1 MGKNDGF
8 ILSYEN
14 KGGTQGGKVELLAAE
29 FPWGKQVN
37 IDIIRERAE
46 AVRRLLPV
54 FNASMG
60 GTYMALYELYLT
72 DVEFLLKRIFE
83 AESISQRRW
92 EMLQEKCAENAEKNI
107 S

>member
-1 MGKNDGF
+1 MGKNDSF
-8 ILSYEN
+8 MLSYEN
-14 KGGTQGGKVELLAAE
+14 RDGTQGGKVELPAAE

-37 IDIIRERAE
+37 MDIIRGRAE
-46 AVRRLLPV
+46 AIRRLLPV

-72 DVEFLLKRIFE
+72 DVEFLLERIRE
-83 AESISQRRW
+83 AQRRL
-92 EMLQEKCAENAEKNI
+92 EILQEGRAASYTVGKNI